1 MFKNFPLDKINCTKK
16 CPLFS
21 FASSNSSQ
29 LYFQFVILI
38 WAEAQDSSLWNIMHA
53 IFSAHFLTLR
63 AGQSLVSWFLV
74 SPNTILR
81 KDNLIFQWISL
92 SNTNYFQWF
101 SLLVVFTSLIT
112 LMMGGRVFWGV
123 GDANLRSDFCKNNIL
138 WILNIN

>member
-53 IFSAHFLTLR
+53 IFSAHFLTLT

-92 SNTNYFQWF
+92 SNTTLLSMVFFACGVHKLNYNNDGGEGFLGGGWCEF
-101 SLLVVFTSLIT
+101 EEWLL
-112 LMMGGRVFWGV
+112 
-123 GDANLRSDFCKNNIL
+123 
-138 WILNIN
+138 